1 MENKMDFTSPAYYE
15 NRELSWIK
23 FDRRVLNEARD
34 KSIPLLE
41 RLKFVSITSSNLDE
55 FFMVRVASLKDMVHA
70 GYKKRDIAGMT
81 ATEQLT
87 AINKETR
94 KLVDLQYSTYNRS
107 LIPLLNQKGIYIIDK
122 HEALTRSEEHTS
134 ELQSQR

>member
-1 MENKMDFTSPAYYE
+1 METKIDFTSPEYYE

-107 LIPLLNQKGIYIIDK
+107 LTPILNILLLHIMRTKRK
-122 HEALTRSEEHTS
+122 MP
-134 ELQSQR
+134 